1 MEKGFFLQSKF
12 RKYYK
17 SRINGYIEVKKIKE
31 EKRKKKNKLRMMI
44 TSTQGRDS
52 THPFYLIYLKHLDV
66 FDNPTLVTSDRGK
79 RH

>member
-1 MEKGFFLQSKF
+1 MVILRLKKKG
-12 RKYYK
+12 
-17 SRINGYIEVKKIKE
+17 GE
-31 EKRKKKNKLRMMI
+31 KKKNKLRMMI

-66 FDNPTLVTSDRGK
+66 FDNPNLVTSGRGK